1 MTQPHGATVAAG
13 AAFPQPDVTV
23 CYSQQHLPDKGR
35 AAESSSAAPA
45 KAGAQTP
52 GPDDSTSRISP
63 DRCEQTTRRPVTHDS
78 AAFTG
83 RDWSDRKSCR
93 GPVKS
98 RHTQPRAHAA
108 TGKGLHTQACQCSQ
122 HIKSR
127 HTQHRAH
134 PAQGRPG
141 TGQTFSPDETKPLAS
156 ASQHCVHR
164 RSARPSHPPHNGP
177 RTELLDHER
186 L

>member
-141 TGQTFSPDETKPLAS
+141 PGQTRHRADVLSRRNEASGLSFPALRPQEERPAIAS
-156 ASQHCVHR
+156 ATQRASHR
-164 RSARPSHPPHNGP
+164 
-177 RTELLDHER
+177 TT
-186 L
+186 